1 MLEQVLPQAAG
12 HAEAFD
18 CAPGVRCWE
27 LDVHPPESVELG
39 GGVESLEALF
49 CAAGD
54 VRIGHNVCAN
64 RQILLLAGGE
74 RRRAELCG
82 RRLQG
87 VLISARTE
95 NSGGL
100 GGLFALGQTT
110 PEQVETVLSSHGGVY
125 VYGQSAWSEAVFS
138 AMRELPAGERGRYC
152 AVKCAELL
160 YLLCRRS
167 ERSSSERTRYRD
179 PYLVETVR
187 RIHAYIL
194 DNLGERLTIS
204 ELSRSFRIA
213 PTSFKECF
221 RELYGQSVHAYILG
235 RRMERASELLSS
247 TNMPVFQIAEAVGY
261 GSASQFGVEFKR
273 RYQLSP
279 LVYRKRR
286 SEKIV

>member
-27 LDVHPPESVELG
+27 LDVDPPESVELG

-110 PEQVETVLSSHGGVY
+110 PE
-125 VYGQSAWSEAVFS
+125 
-138 AMRELPAGERGRYC
+138 
-152 AVKCAELL
+152 
-160 YLLCRRS
+160 
-167 ERSSSERTRYRD
+167 
-179 PYLVETVR
+179 
-187 RIHAYIL
+187 
-194 DNLGERLTIS
+194 
-204 ELSRSFRIA
+204 
-213 PTSFKECF
+213 
-221 RELYGQSVHAYILG
+221 
-235 RRMERASELLSS
+235 
-247 TNMPVFQIAEAVGY
+247 
-261 GSASQFGVEFKR
+261 
-273 RYQLSP
+273 
-279 LVYRKRR
+279 
-286 SEKIV
+286 

>member
-1 MLEQVLPQAAG
+1 MLLYVRAGAA
-12 HAEAFD
+12 
-18 CAPGVRCWE
+18 
-27 LDVHPPESVELG
+27 
-39 GGVESLEALF
+39 
-49 CAAGD
+49 
-54 VRIGHNVCAN
+54 
-64 RQILLLAGGE
+64 AGGE

-279 LVYRKRR
+279 LVYRKRM

>member
-100 GGLFALGQTT
+100 GGLFDLGQTT
-110 PEQVETVLSSHGGVY
+110 PEQVGTVLSSHGGVY

-167 ERSSSERTRYRD
+167 ERT
-179 PYLVETVR
+179 TVR
-187 RIHAYIL
+187 
-194 DNLGERLTIS
+194 
-204 ELSRSFRIA
+204 SRSVPICGLAR
-213 PTSFKECF
+213 
-221 RELYGQSVHAYILG
+221 
-235 RRMERASELLSS
+235 
-247 TNMPVFQIAEAVGY
+247 
-261 GSASQFGVEFKR
+261 
-273 RYQLSP
+273 
-279 LVYRKRR
+279 
-286 SEKIV
+286 